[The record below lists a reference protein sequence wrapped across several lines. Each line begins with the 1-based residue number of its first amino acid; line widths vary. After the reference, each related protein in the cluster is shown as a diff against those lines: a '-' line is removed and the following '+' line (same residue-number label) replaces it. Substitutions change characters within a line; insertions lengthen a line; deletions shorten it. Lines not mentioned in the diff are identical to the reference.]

1 MVPVRG
7 KKAGE
12 VSVLIREGGFT
23 VKNILTPEEMIQ
35 AYHLRHRIFSQELK
49 WVPPSEDALERD
61 VYDEGGV
68 FFGVFDE
75 DNRLRAFLR
84 LILPERPF
92 MIERE
97 FLSLV
102 SSDHRIRK
110 EDDTVEVS
118 RLCVAPE
125 ARTEIISGNF
135 GVHAISLLLYK
146 GVYRWCR
153 ANWVRHLYLVVE
165 QRIFRMLRAKGFP
178 CELVGEPQVM
188 PDGVVAVAAIMD
200 WKRFE
205 ELCAGKRPALLEW
218 FSQAQSAPAQGQR
231 RLHESGLRYSV
242 SA

>member
-1 MVPVRG
+1 MVVKE
-7 KKAGE
+7 KKTGE
-12 VSVLIREGGFT
+12 VSVLIREGGFS
-23 VKNILTPEEMIQ
+23 VRNILTPDEMVQ
-35 AYHLRHRIFSQELK
+35 AWHLRHRIFSQELK
-49 WVPPSEDALERD
+49 WVPVSDDALERD
-61 VYDEGGV
+61 AYDEGAV

-102 SSDHRIRK
+102 SPGHGIRK

-125 ARTEIISGNF
+125 ARSETISGNF

-146 GVYRWCR
+146 GIYQWCR
-153 ANWVRHLYLVVE
+153 ANWIRHLYLVVE
-165 QRIFRMLRAKGFP
+165 QRVFRMLRAKGFP
-178 CELVGEPQVM
+178 CEAVGEPQVM
-188 PDGVVAVAAIMD
+188 PDGVVAVAAVMD

-205 ELCAGKRPALLEW
+205 ALSAMKRPALLEW
-218 FSQAQSAPAQGQR
+218 FSLAQSAPSRGQR
-231 RLHESGLRYSV
+231 RLRESGSRCSV